1 MALKEEAMPVTYT
14 GRKGL
19 TYTLCQGTTKTGKP
33 HYYFAR
39 EPKVQVLD
47 QVPDEY
53 AISESVNGI
62 VSLVKD
68 RPSQLHASETAAIE
82 AQLHKHPKSR
92 NYRLGV
98 KSDRMEIYELV
109 VPDPQTLIA
118 ALRRESALSPG
129 TPHCNHAVGAS
140 VAEQL
145 QAERDRYGQFTPVLR
160 IILADPGR
168 RTFRAE
174 RMCWLGSIDDW
185 IDIEPHVPFE
195 KVVRVL
201 IPKLGTDA
209 FFELH

>member
-1 MALKEEAMPVTYT
+1 MAIEEDAMPVTYT
-14 GRKGL
+14 RRKGL
-19 TYTLCQGTTKTGKP
+19 TYTLCQGTTKMGKP
-33 HYYFAR
+33 RYYFAR
-39 EPKVQVLD
+39 EPKDQVLA
-47 QVPDEY
+47 QLPAGY
-53 AISESVNGI
+53 TISESVNGI

-68 RPSQLHASETAAIE
+68 RPPQLHASEIATIE

-109 VPDPQTLIA
+109 GPDPQTLIA
-118 ALRRESALSPG
+118 ALRRESVLSPG
-129 TPHCNHAVGAS
+129 M
-140 VAEQL
+140 AERL

-160 IILADPGR
+160 IILADPER

-185 IDIEPHVPFE
+185 IDVEPHGPIE
-195 KVVRVL
+195 KVVRAL

>member
-1 MALKEEAMPVTYT
+1 MPITYT
-14 GRKGL
+14 SRKGL

-33 HYYFAR
+33 RYYFAR
-39 EPKVQVLD
+39 ESKDQVLD
-47 QVPDEY
+47 QIPAGY

-62 VSLVKD
+62 VSLIKD
-68 RPSQLHASETAAIE
+68 RPSQLQASEIATVEI
-82 AQLHKHPKSR
+82 QLRKHPRSH

-98 KSDRMEIYELV
+98 KADRMEIYESV
-109 VPDPQTLIA
+109 GPDPQTLMA
-118 ALRRESALSPG
+118 ALRREGLLPLG
-129 TPHCNHAVGAS
+129 I
-140 VAEQL
+140 AERL

-160 IILADPGR
+160 FILADPKH

-185 IDIEPHVPFE
+185 IDVEPHGLIE
-195 KVVRVL
+195 KVARAL

>member
-1 MALKEEAMPVTYT
+1 MPVTYT
-14 GRKGL
+14 SRKGL
-19 TYTLCQGTTKTGKP
+19 TDTLCQGTTKTGKP

-39 EPKVQVLD
+39 EPKAQVLD
-47 QVPDEY
+47 QVPDGY
-53 AISESVNGI
+53 VINESVNGI

-68 RPSQLHASETAAIE
+68 RPSQLHASEIAAVE

-98 KSDRMEIYELV
+98 KSDRMEVYELV
-109 VPDPQTLIA
+109 GPDPQTLLA
-118 ALRRESALSPG
+118 AFRRDGPLMPG
-129 TPHCNHAVGAS
+129 L
-140 VAEQL
+140 AERL
-145 QAERDRYGQFTPVLR
+145 QAEHDRYGQYTPVLR
-160 IILADPGR
+160 IILADPER

-185 IDIEPHVPFE
+185 IDVEPHGPIE
-195 KVVRVL
+195 KVVRAL

>member
-1 MALKEEAMPVTYT
+1 MPITYT
-14 GRKGL
+14 SRKGL

-33 HYYFAR
+33 RYYFAR
-39 EPKVQVLD
+39 EPKDQVLE
-47 QVPDEY
+47 QIPAGY
-53 AISESVNGI
+53 TISESVNGI

-68 RPSQLHASETAAIE
+68 RPPQLHASEIATIE

-109 VPDPQTLIA
+109 GPDPQTLLA
-118 ALRRESALSPG
+118 ALRRESVLP
-129 TPHCNHAVGAS
+129 PDM
-140 VAEQL
+140 AERL
-145 QAERDRYGQFTPVLR
+145 QAEHDRYGQFTPVLR
-160 IILADPGR
+160 IILADPER

-185 IDIEPHVPFE
+185 IDVEPHGPIE
-195 KVVRVL
+195 KVARAL

>member
-1 MALKEEAMPVTYT
+1 MPVTYT
-14 GRKGL
+14 SRKGL

-39 EPKVQVLD
+39 EPKAQVLD
-47 QVPDEY
+47 QVPDGY
-53 AISESVNGI
+53 VINESVNGI

-68 RPSQLHASETAAIE
+68 RPSQLHASEIAAVE

-98 KSDRMEIYELV
+98 KSDRMEVYELV
-109 VPDPQTLIA
+109 GPDPQTLLA
-118 ALRRESALSPG
+118 AFRRDGPLMPG
-129 TPHCNHAVGAS
+129 L
-140 VAEQL
+140 AERL
-145 QAERDRYGQFTPVLR
+145 QAEHDRYGQYTPVLR
-160 IILADPGR
+160 IILADPER

-185 IDIEPHVPFE
+185 IDVEPHGPIE
-195 KVVRVL
+195 KVVRAL

>member
-1 MALKEEAMPVTYT
+1 MPVTYT
-14 GRKGL
+14 SRKGL

-33 HYYFAR
+33 RYYFAR
-39 EPKVQVLD
+39 EPKDQVLD
-47 QVPDEY
+47 QVPDGY

-68 RPSQLHASETAAIE
+68 RPSQLHASEIATIAV
-82 AQLHKHPKSR
+82 QLHKHPKSR

-109 VPDPQTLIA
+109 GPDPQTLIA
-118 ALRRESALSPG
+118 ALRRESVLSPG

-140 VAEQL
+140 VAERL
-145 QAERDRYGQFTPVLR
+145 QAEHDRYGQYTPVLR
-160 IILADPGR
+160 IILADPER

-185 IDIEPHVPFE
+185 IDVEPHGPIE
-195 KVVRVL
+195 KVARAL

>member
-1 MALKEEAMPVTYT
+1 MPITYT
-14 GRKGL
+14 NRKGL

-33 HYYFAR
+33 RYYFAR
-39 EPKVQVLD
+39 ESKDQVLD
-47 QVPDEY
+47 QIPAGY

-62 VSLVKD
+62 VSLIKD
-68 RPSQLHASETAAIE
+68 RPSQLQASEIATVEI
-82 AQLHKHPKSR
+82 QLRKHPRSH

-98 KSDRMEIYELV
+98 KADRMEIYESV
-109 VPDPQTLIA
+109 GPDPQTLMA
-118 ALRRESALSPG
+118 ALRREGLLPPG
-129 TPHCNHAVGAS
+129 I
-140 VAEQL
+140 AERL

-160 IILADPGR
+160 FILADPKH

-185 IDIEPHVPFE
+185 IDVEPHGLIE
-195 KVVRVL
+195 KVARAL